1 MIKHIWKILWNER
14 KHNIGVWIELL
25 LVAVFMWYI
34 IDNIYVTLN
43 NYYKPLGFDTEHTYL
58 MRLGVLNEKNADFQ
72 KEVSEEEQIT
82 LLRTILERMRR
93 NPMIEAASL
102 SLMSSPHLGANSS
115 RTLYRDTLQTQNTV
129 LIRQVTPDFFN
140 VFKYESENGSTDELI
155 KALERNELV
164 ISPEVEKELFKNGE
178 SAVGKYISFEKSDSA
193 EQHRVGAVSTTI
205 RYDNFS
211 NWSSY
216 FAQKMSNDYLADIPA
231 DYISFLE
238 FCVRVKPAEDYDFI
252 NRFRKEMTDQLRLG
266 NFFLG
271 EIQSIPTNKK
281 AFQKDDMN
289 DLQMRMFVI
298 LFLLINIFLGITGI
312 FWFRTQHRRGEI
324 GLRISL
330 GDMPSQLLKK
340 FFVEGLLLLT
350 SAMIP
355 AMAIIYVLGKN
366 EIMIA
371 YLMDFNVSRYF
382 MGFIITYLFLSL
394 MIIFGIWFPARKAI
408 KISPA
413 DALRDE

>member
-1 MIKHIWKILWNER
+1 MIQHIWKILWNER
-14 KHNIGVWIELL
+14 KHNIGVWAELL

-34 IDNIYVTLN
+34 IDNIYVTLD

-58 MRLGVLNEKNADFQ
+58 MHLGVLNEKNADFQ
-72 KEVSEEEQIT
+72 KEISQEERTT
-82 LLRTILERMRR
+82 LLKTILERMQR

-102 SLMSSPHLGANSS
+102 SLVSSPHLGGNRS
-115 RTLYRDTLQTQNTV
+115 RTLYKDTLQTQRPV
-129 LIRQVTPDFFN
+129 LIRQVSPEFFN
-140 VFKYESENGSTDELI
+140 VFRYKSENGSTDELI
-155 KALERNELV
+155 QALERNEPV
-164 ISPEVEKELFKNGE
+164 ISPEVEKELFKDGE

-193 EQHRVGAVSTTI
+193 KQYRVGAVSTTI

-216 FAQKMSNDYLADIPA
+216 FAQKMSNEDLAEIPA

-266 NFFLG
+266 NFFLRD
-271 EIQSIPTNKK
+271 IQSIPINKK
-281 AFQKDDMN
+281 AFQKDNMN
-289 DLQMRMFVI
+289 ELQIRLFVI

-312 FWFRTQHRRGEI
+312 FWFRTQYRKREI

-330 GDMPSQLLKK
+330 GDTPSQVLKK
-340 FFVEGLLLLT
+340 YFLEGLLLLT
-350 SAMIP
+350 TAMIP
-355 AMAIIYVLGKN
+355 VMPIIYMLGKK
-366 EIMIA
+366 EILIS
-371 YLMDFNVSRYF
+371 YLMDFNVSRF
-382 MGFIITYLFLSL
+382 FIGFIMTYILLSL
-394 MIIFGIWFPARKAI
+394 MIILGIWFPARKAV
-408 KISPA
+408 KTSPA